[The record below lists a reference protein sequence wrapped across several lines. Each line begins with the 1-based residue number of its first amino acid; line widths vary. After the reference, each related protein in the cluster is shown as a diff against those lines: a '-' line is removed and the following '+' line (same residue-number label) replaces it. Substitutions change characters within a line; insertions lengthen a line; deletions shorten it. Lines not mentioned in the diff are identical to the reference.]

1 MKKKII
7 SILLLAMISSSS
19 YAGTIWDKNHDID
32 KWAKTE
38 LKKAEGVTSSIREVY
53 AKSYKKWDVALN
65 KAYKALMKRLPEQDK
80 LLLRESQRKWIS
92 YRDSEFVFMQK
103 HIRREGGNALSHHRR

>member
-1 MKKKII
+1 
-7 SILLLAMISSSS
+7 
-19 YAGTIWDKNHDID
+19 
-32 KWAKTE
+32 
-38 LKKAEGVTSSIREVY
+38 
-53 AKSYKKWDVALN
+53 KSYKKWDVALN

-103 HIRREGGNALSHHRR
+103 HIRREGGTLSLIIVDERMANFVRRRVIALEAYNFILDFPP